1 MGYGRKTTLAVEENA
16 LDTSR
21 PGVERG
27 NINLS
32 QLFSTEYLA
41 GVTQTTTITF
51 NLTVNH
57 WKILVYEFSE
67 TL

>member
-1 MGYGRKTTLAVEENA
+1 MLQRIMGYGRKTTLAVEENA

-57 WKILVYEFSE
+57 
-67 TL
+67 